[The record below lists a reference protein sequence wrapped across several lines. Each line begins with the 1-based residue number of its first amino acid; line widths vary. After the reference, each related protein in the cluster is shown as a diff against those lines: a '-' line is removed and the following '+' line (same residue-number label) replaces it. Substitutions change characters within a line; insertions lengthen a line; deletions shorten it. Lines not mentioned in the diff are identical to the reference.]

1 MVYIYITLLDA
12 SVESINGYRSLKK
25 ELDTNFK
32 KCHMSLKKDMVTVC
46 LNGHKKTVI
55 VKYL

>member
-12 SVESINGYRSLKK
+12 SVKSINGYRSLKK

-32 KCHMSLKKDMVTVC
+32 KCNMSLKKDMVTVC

-55 VKYL
+55 VK